1 MTPGSHVFVGSGSE
15 TMAGGSGGGN
25 LCAHLRTCSAPRAA
39 LGQISPGTVGKVAG
53 ARAGGGEDGWGDGTK
68 KVGGA
73 EANKEGNLEAEED
86 AEELVILDRE
96 MKQLLNSL
104 EQAAHWLS

>member
-1 MTPGSHVFVGSGSE
+1 
-15 TMAGGSGGGN
+15 
-25 LCAHLRTCSAPRAA
+25 
-39 LGQISPGTVGKVAG
+39 
-53 ARAGGGEDGWGDGTK
+53 
-68 KVGGA
+68 VGGA